1 MSSHG
6 GAYLVVNAGNTTYY
20 RWVKKY
26 SDAQEKAFIVD
37 AKLAEAG
44 GIVAQANAV
53 RTGAIQRK
61 TFEPTNGT
69 EI

>member
-1 MSSHG
+1 MPSHG
-6 GAYLVVNAGNTTYY
+6 GTYLVVNAGSKTYY
-20 RWVKKY
+20 RWVKRY
-26 SDAQEKAFIVD
+26 SDAQEKALIID

-44 GIVAQANAV
+44 GDAALANAV

-61 TFEPTNGT
+61 PSEPTNGT